1 VHGLCKRGYGKKP
14 CAHTTHDE
22 GEYPIYKRS
31 VGNEP
36 VVPHNADKV
45 LKYDFHINVE
55 LCISV

>member
-1 VHGLCKRGYGKKP
+1 MQAQLRQEALR
-14 CAHTTHDE
+14 AHHAGGGDE
-22 GEYPIYKRS
+22 GGYPIYKRS

-45 LKYDFHINVE
+45 LIYDFHINVE